1 MDCGQE
7 GRVSRT
13 GDSSARRAGR
23 VELRA
28 RSAPRCNSGHP
39 SRNREVLSDWGQCDR
54 MKDALMF
61 VCLSVTVVYLRT
73 DVPEDEASPNG
84 IAAKVL
90 GALRFR
96 QLDGNKT
103 YIRSNGELASDTLT
117 EAAFEISDPLHLLS
131 SASFSY
137 TWDLGDGHVV
147 VSTESYVHHT
157 YSCSGNYTMR
167 LKVEAYWT
175 EREDRH
181 RSPRSGTYSSDLKV
195 LDAVRS
201 VEVTGP
207 PSVEV
212 DQSTLLSLAV
222 NGSPPLTLCW
232 AMVPDCGPAP
242 PVRCHLVRLQGTTLS
257 LRYTFGSAGRYCLR
271 LTARNHVSL
280 LQTFHAFTVGSDA
293 TQHVLFILPCATLIL
308 ITLGFIVFT
317 ACRPR
322 RFTHKHRVEEA
333 NFDFTARLNK
343 VSPSSAELEISQELA
358 GSTCSASVPLA
369 GKAGRDEEATPLL
382 GNPGGPVV
390 TYLI

>member
-1 MDCGQE
+1 
-7 GRVSRT
+7 
-13 GDSSARRAGR
+13 
-23 VELRA
+23 
-28 RSAPRCNSGHP
+28 
-39 SRNREVLSDWGQCDR
+39 

-73 DVPEDEASPNG
+73 DLPEDEASPNG

-175 EREDRH
+175 ERED
-181 RSPRSGTYSSDLKV
+181 
-195 LDAVRS
+195 
-201 VEVTGP
+201 
-207 PSVEV
+207 
-212 DQSTLLSLAV
+212 
-222 NGSPPLTLCW
+222 SPPLTLCW

>member
-1 MDCGQE
+1 ASCLE
-7 GRVSRT
+7 CKT
-13 GDSSARRAGR
+13 LCSAR
-23 VELRA
+23 
-28 RSAPRCNSGHP
+28 
-39 SRNREVLSDWGQCDR
+39 GQCDR

-73 DVPEDEASPNG
+73 DLPEDEASPNG

-175 EREDRH
+175 EREQH
-181 RSPRSGTYSSDLKV
+181 T
-195 LDAVRS
+195 VRS
-201 VEVTGP
+201 SRYWATHTTVPSSSLIPVLPRPGWACSSSP
-207 PSVEV
+207 P
-212 DQSTLLSLAV
+212 
-222 NGSPPLTLCW
+222 SPPLTLCW

-322 RFTHKHRVEEA
+322 R
-333 NFDFTARLNK
+333 
-343 VSPSSAELEISQELA
+343 
-358 GSTCSASVPLA
+358 
-369 GKAGRDEEATPLL
+369 
-382 GNPGGPVV
+382 
-390 TYLI
+390 